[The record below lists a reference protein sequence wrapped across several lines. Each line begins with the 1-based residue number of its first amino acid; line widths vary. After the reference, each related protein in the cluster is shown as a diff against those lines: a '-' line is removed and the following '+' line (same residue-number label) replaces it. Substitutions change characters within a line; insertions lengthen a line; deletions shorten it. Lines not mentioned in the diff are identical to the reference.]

1 MKMYINC
8 GWVNSGKTSEVRSP
22 YSGEVVDTVPDA
34 TSDQVEQCLAAAE
47 RGAAQMAKLTGYERY
62 QILMKAADI
71 ISGRVEDFARTVTL
85 EEGKPLSE
93 SRGEA
98 SRMPDLLRLCAFEG
112 SQLRGETL
120 PVDAQAGARGKI
132 GLTLRVPCGV
142 VLAISPFNYPLLLVL
157 HKVAPALSAGNAVI
171 LKPASSTPF
180 SSLKLT
186 QALLD
191 AGLPEDGLQCIT
203 GSGSRLGPLLCTD
216 SRVRKISFTG
226 STEVGEKLAHA
237 AGIKKLSLELGSNCP
252 LVVLP
257 DADLDRVAEAT
268 VLGGFINAGQVCIS
282 TQRILVHR
290 KAYADFLSALKPRVE
305 AIKVG
310 DPMADD
316 TKLSA
321 MISVVDA
328 ERVQTWVQEAASGG
342 ARIVTGGERQGAVL
356 APTIVADVDPRMR
369 ISREEVFGPAV
380 AVTPVETVDQ
390 AIALANDSKYGLGAG
405 IFTRDVQNA
414 WRFAR
419 EVQSGTVQINWTP
432 LWRAD
437 LMPYGGFKGSGIG
450 REGPRYAIEEMTEL
464 KTVVF
469 HGIDN

>member
-1 MKMYINC
+1 MKMYINRE
-8 GWVNSGKTSEVRSP
+8 WVNSGKFSEVLSP

-34 TSDQVEQCLAAAE
+34 TSEQVEQCLAAAV
-47 RGAAQMAKLTGYERY
+47 RGAAQMAQLTAYERY
-62 QILMKAADI
+62 NILMKAADI
-71 ISGRVEDFARTVTL
+71 ISGRIEDFARTVSL

-98 SRMPDLLRLCAFEG
+98 SRMPELLRLCAFEG

-120 PVDAQAGARGKI
+120 PVDAQAGTRGKI

-157 HKVAPALSAGNAVI
+157 HKIAPALAAGNAVI
-171 LKPASSTPF
+171 LKPASTTPF
-180 SSLKLT
+180 SSLNLT
-186 QALLD
+186 QSLLE
-191 AGLPEDGLQCIT
+191 AGLPEDALQCIT
-203 GSGSRLGPLLCTD
+203 GSGSRLGPILCAD

-226 STEVGEKLAHA
+226 STEVGEKLAHV
-237 AGIKKLSLELGSNCP
+237 AGVKKLSLELGSNCP

-268 VLGGFINAGQVCIS
+268 VIGGYINAGQVCIS
-282 TQRILVHR
+282 TQRVLVHR
-290 KAYADFLSALKPRVE
+290 EAYSDFLSALKPRVE

-310 DPMADD
+310 DPFAGD

-321 MISVVDA
+321 MITVADA
-328 ERVQTWVQEAASGG
+328 QRVETWVNEAVSGG
-342 ARIVTGGERQGAVL
+342 ARIITGGERQGAVF
-356 APTIVADVDPRMR
+356 APTVVADVEPRMR
-369 ISREEVFGPAV
+369 IFREELFGPAV
-380 AVTPVETVDQ
+380 AVTPVDTVED
-390 AIALANDSKYGLGAG
+390 AISLANNSSYGLGAG
-405 IFTRDVQNA
+405 IFTRDVNTA